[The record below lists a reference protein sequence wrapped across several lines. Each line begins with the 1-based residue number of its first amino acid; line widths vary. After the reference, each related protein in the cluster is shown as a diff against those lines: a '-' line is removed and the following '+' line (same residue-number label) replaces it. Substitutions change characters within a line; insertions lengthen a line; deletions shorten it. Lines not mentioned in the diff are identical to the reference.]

1 MLKKLQRSN
10 GSINIEFYN
19 NQLKK
24 LFQSGCSKIL
34 NPNSYN
40 ENNELVFINTAG
52 GITCNDTLEAKI
64 NLVNSDVSIS
74 TQAAEKI
81 YAGIGNDA
89 TINIDISL
97 RNSDLYWLPKELIL
111 FDRSK
116 LKRRI
121 NLYLDTNSNVLFCET
136 SIFGRKAMSEKIQ
149 NISYSDIWKVFIN
162 SKIKHV
168 ESINM
173 SNNVNN
179 NLNNKFTFSNHAAV
193 STILIFGPI
202 VEVVKNDLNKIVKTI
217 DTINCELSIWDNKL
231 IIRSIAHDNY
241 ELKKTLNFILENI
254 IYDKLPKSWYL

>member
-10 GSINIEFYN
+10 GSVNIELYN
-19 NQLKK
+19 NQFKK

-52 GITCNDTLEAKI
+52 GITCNDNLESKI
-64 NLVNSDVSIS
+64 NLVDSDVSIS

-81 YAGIGNDA
+81 YAGIGNEA
-89 TINIDISL
+89 TIDIDISL
-97 RNSDLYWLPKELIL
+97 RNSNLYWLPKELIL
-111 FDRSK
+111 FDKSK

-121 NLYLDTNSNVLFCET
+121 SLHLDINSNVLFCET
-136 SIFGRKAMSEKIQ
+136 SIFGRKAMSERIHK
-149 NISYSDIWKVFIN
+149 ISYSDIWKVFIS

-173 SNNVNN
+173 TNNVNN
-179 NLNNKFTFSNHAAV
+179 NLNNKFTLNNNSAI

-202 VEVVKNDLNKIVKTI
+202 VEVIKNDLSKIVKSI
-217 DTINCELSIWDNKL
+217 DKINCEFSIWDNKL
-231 IIRSIAHDNY
+231 IIRSIAYDNY